1 MNKLLCILLA
11 MMPLT
16 VAGQYQSRV
25 WCADKGNGT
34 YVNPVINAD
43 YSDPDVVAVGDDYYL
58 TSSSFNCVPGLPILH
73 SRDLVNWEIVGH
85 ALERVWPDSL
95 FGGLPA
101 HGKGVWAPCICYH
114 NGSYRIY
121 WGDPDQGVFMVK
133 AQRPEG
139 PWEPP
144 RLILPGK
151 GIIDTSPLWDDD
163 GLVTVTPLAHLAK
176 TGQDDNDYQFAIYEE
191 VFLQMKV
198 DGGIVRFAFS
208 RDGKHFKDVGE
219 PFKMREGKWIGAKM
233 GFVAQEPNVKSNRGW
248 IDIDWFNVTD

>member
-43 YSDPDVVAVGDDYYL
+43 YSDPDIVAVGDDYYL

-95 FGGLPA
+95 FGGA
-101 HGKGVWAPCICYH
+101 SCTRKGC
-114 NGSYRIY
+114 
-121 WGDPDQGVFMVK
+121 
-133 AQRPEG
+133 
-139 PWEPP
+139 
-144 RLILPGK
+144 L
-151 GIIDTSPLWDDD
+151 
-163 GLVTVTPLAHLAK
+163 
-176 TGQDDNDYQFAIYEE
+176 
-191 VFLQMKV
+191 
-198 DGGIVRFAFS
+198 
-208 RDGKHFKDVGE
+208 
-219 PFKMREGKWIGAKM
+219 GALY
-233 GFVAQEPNVKSNRGW
+233 SLS
-248 IDIDWFNVTD
+248 